1 MYAYIKGSLEE
12 KSSNYVVVETGG
24 IGYKIFMS
32 NIAIN
37 NVGEIGD
44 KVKVYTHYYVRE
56 DNISLYGFLSNEELR
71 MFELLLQVSGI
82 GAKSAISML
91 SNISPSSFALAVL
104 TNDINALKKIP
115 GIGAKSAQRIV
126 LELQDKMKKETLA
139 NAEEVEQVEI
149 TSQVDSQNVT
159 DAIQALQIL
168 GYNKREI
175 DKAFEKIA
183 NKDVSTEEL
192 IKKGLI
198 LLSK

>member
-12 KSSNYVVVETGG
+12 KSSNYVVVENGG

-37 NVGEIGD
+37 NVGELGD
-44 KVKVYTHYYVRE
+44 NVKVYTHYYVRE

-104 TNDINALKKIP
+104 TNDINSLKKIP

-139 NAEEVEQVEI
+139 NAEEMEQVEI
-149 TSQVDSQNVT
+149 TSEEDSQNVK

-175 DKAFEKIA
+175 DRAFEKIA
-183 NKDVSTEEL
+183 NKDVTTEEL